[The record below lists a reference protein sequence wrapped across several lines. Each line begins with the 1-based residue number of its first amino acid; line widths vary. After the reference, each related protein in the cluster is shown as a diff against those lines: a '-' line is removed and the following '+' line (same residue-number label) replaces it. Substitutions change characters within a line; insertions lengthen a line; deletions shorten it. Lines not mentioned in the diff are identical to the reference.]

1 MNWYYANSG
10 QRQGPI
16 TQAEF
21 ERLVGT
27 SVITDQTLVWNET
40 MPAWKAYGE
49 VRLPS
54 AGAPSA
60 APSAPLGDDMAVCA
74 VSGKV
79 FSKREMI
86 QYEGKWV
93 SAPHRDE
100 FFQRLRQGIAPADEM
115 RLAGFWVRF
124 LAKIIDG
131 IIVGVV
137 SIPVNML
144 CAFFLMGSANYFDQ
158 SAVASGGDGLVRMIL
173 FQVVTTLLGFAIGVG
188 YCLFFIPRYQATPG
202 KMALG
207 LKIVRADGTPL
218 SKGRIVGR
226 YFAELISMLILWIGY
241 ILAAFDDQKR
251 ALHDMICD
259 TRVIKK

>member
-27 SVITDQTLVWNET
+27 GVINDQTLVWNET
-40 MPAWKAYGE
+40 MAAWKAYAE
-49 VRLPS
+49 LKSP
-54 AGAPSA
+54 GAATPSA
-60 APSAPLGDDMAVCA
+60 ASAPLGEDMAICA
-74 VSGKV
+74 VSGKA
-79 FSKREMI
+79 FPKREMI
-86 QYEGKWV
+86 QYEGKWI
-93 SAPHRDE
+93 SAQHRDE
-100 FFQRLRQGIAPADEM
+100 FFQRLRQGIASADEM
-115 RLAGFWVRF
+115 RYAGFWVRL
-124 LAKIIDG
+124 LAKFIDG
-131 IIVGVV
+131 IILAIVG
-137 SIPVNML
+137 IPVNML
-144 CAFFLMGSANYFDQ
+144 CAFFLMGSANYF
-158 SAVASGGDGLVRMIL
+158 SPEPVTGSDGLVQMIL
-173 FQVVTTLLGFAIGVG
+173 FQVVTTLLGFGIGVA
-188 YCLFFIPRYQATPG
+188 YCLFFITRYQATPG

-207 LKIVRADGTPL
+207 LTIVRADGTPL

-241 ILAAFDDQKR
+241 LIAAFDDQKR